1 MRGKLLGV
9 LMMNKLLAA
18 SVAILVLIIIASA
31 AEAIP
36 TNSLTVVV
44 PRVDV
49 AAAGETQTDPNL
61 ITWQTY
67 DNFSES
73 SLNTGLWYEMGN
85 GEGTITTGLAGLTF
99 TPLSLADPGHTNLG
113 IQMTLPVTIG
123 SYFAVRVPF
132 LITNVATELPG
143 LVNFNIDLCGPEQ
156 TSQCSSVSLVQAN
169 EFPLLSNSAHLSGR
183 VFGSEDGDFL
193 QPTTVSEGQLA
204 IIYKGDSFMNYVND
218 GTGWQQLGTPFSRPA
233 DWTPLKFEMDAEVKV
248 TVVPL
253 PASLTLFGFGLAALG
268 VLSKRM
274 KAYS

>member
-1 MRGKLLGV
+1 
-9 LMMNKLLAA
+9 MMNKLLAA
-18 SVAILVLIIIASA
+18 SVAILLLVIIASA

-73 SLNTGLWYEMGN
+73 SLNTGLWYEMGG
-85 GEGTITTGLAGLTF
+85 GEGTITTGPAGLTF
-99 TPLSLADPGHTNLG
+99 TPLSLADPGRTNLG

-132 LITNVATELPG
+132 LIANVATELPG
-143 LVNFNIDLCGPEQ
+143 FGGFNIDLCGPEQ
-156 TSQCSSVSLVQAN
+156 TSQCSSVAWDQGNDFL
-169 EFPLLSNSAHLSGR
+169 PPNSAPLSGR
-183 VFGSEDGDFL
+183 AFGSDDSQGVFSL

-204 IIYKGDSFMNYVND
+204 IIYKGDSFTNYVND
-218 GTGWQQLGTPFSRPA
+218 GTGWQQLGTFVRPA
-233 DWTPLKFEMDAEVKV
+233 DWAPLKFEMDAGNRV

-268 VLSKRM
+268 VPSKRM
-274 KAYS
+274 KA